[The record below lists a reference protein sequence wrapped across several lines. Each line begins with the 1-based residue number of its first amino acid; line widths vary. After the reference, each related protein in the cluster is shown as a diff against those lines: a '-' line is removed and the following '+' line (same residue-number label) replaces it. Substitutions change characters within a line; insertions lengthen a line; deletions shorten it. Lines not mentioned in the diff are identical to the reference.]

1 MLRILILTIFICTYS
16 FLGAQSIKNEGEL
29 IEQADEHFEEGRFL
43 KALPLYSQLVSL
55 YPKSSDYNFR
65 FGTCVIFSGVDRET
79 AIRHLSFSVK
89 RSAEDSRAY
98 YYLGLAYHL
107 NYEFR
112 KAKSNYTEFLK
123 KATDKEKENFNTQR
137 QIQMCANG
145 ESLLSNLTDLVVLD
159 KKEVSEL
166 DFFRY
171 YNLDEIG
178 GKIIAKPEEFL
189 TKKDK
194 KKGLKGVVH
203 FDRSSDYIFYS
214 SYGKDGDNLDI
225 YRVQPLAGGGFS
237 KPEKLKGDVNTPFDE
252 DYGFLHADG
261 ETLYFCSKGHSS
273 MGGYDVFS
281 AVYDVSTDQ
290 YLRVKNLDF
299 AVNTPDDDLFYLVD
313 STRTMAYFASGRS
326 SAMNNLHVYQVRV
339 ASVPLKLVIIQGDFI
354 AQFDENLKNS
364 KITIVDEFTSKPV
377 GEFYTDKSNGSYVI
391 PFERPGTY
399 KFSIEAENSA
409 IIHEGIVEIPN
420 HDSAVALR
428 QELIL
433 SKENGQEKLQI
444 KNYFDTIL
452 DADLAELTQEIMRR
466 KAGLDVNASEME
478 SILEKQL
485 EQDAQKEE
493 PTASDRPVEEAGK
506 VAGFEEGK
514 SNQEIASDMR
524 VMANEF
530 SSKSEKLDHRARE
543 AYAESKIKLST
554 SEQKFNEGKT
564 LITQSES
571 AEGAEKLELINK
583 GNILL
588 SEAKTAGLEA
598 RSLLEVVS
606 SIDTYKTYLKQES
619 DSLSLNADIVDSSS
633 DFKEV
638 LGVLKAEKTR
648 QREVDTTDGLN
659 PETTI
664 TDAEN
669 FSEKELDNLLV
680 RLEDLREE
688 EKSLSLKI
696 AAKNRSLEAVKK
708 KSEKEALEE
717 EIIQLNAEYTA
728 VQDDIVSE
736 SEKVEVLGLDA
747 QNYALQRAYLEKV
760 NSETHQF
767 EGEAISYDS
776 GELSA
781 QISKATSTALE
792 ADKLIP
798 EEFEAVASASEELKE
813 KIELKELN
821 TKLGS
826 VSSAIELKSIDQL
839 RSDLALKSVNL
850 VPLNNTAADL
860 ARTNALNTQLEKS
873 LDSEIEKID
882 RAIKLD
888 GFSDEEK
895 SALQSQKQQL
905 LKEKNSLEIQDYL
918 APEISE
924 ERISAVKET
933 YIKAEEDKLNEWT
946 ENSSSFSG
954 LTDAEFMAL
963 QANEALQNEIDKKT
977 EQIAESNDEEQI
989 IALKNEIEELEAV
1002 KNGYETLPFNA
1013 DFLADVYEE
1022 ELTDHPNEKLPK
1034 AREYKDILE
1043 EKIEELS
1050 VNDSSSGIKTAQNQ
1064 DLRNGLEL
1072 ELSLVNGVINK
1083 LEATEESEILAS
1095 EASTANENI
1104 EVYKSEFSSAELQD
1118 QTRLAAAVL
1127 PDYDSNL
1134 IEIEKDSG
1142 IDEKTRMEDKKL
1154 VNSELIDVIDEKIEE
1169 RVTLMDETSND
1180 SSKEMLQLEINQL
1193 SQLKGVKAAENDV
1206 LDTQITELEKTLEE
1220 EIEIAETN
1228 SSTSSDENAGLTQNT
1243 KSEESAGANAAAET
1257 SEDTIEENSTAEIEN
1272 LTDQREEGTAEETTA
1287 NPEEG
1292 NPAQE
1297 NTAKN
1302 SENPT
1307 IEEQPEPTE
1316 NLVDENIDEGIPDAA
1331 LIELSEEEVETE
1343 ITAMNVGFRNVLVE
1357 SSSIVEPAD
1366 FEQLENSEA
1375 FENLVMDN
1383 PELSNSLKS
1392 SAQISGFKN
1401 DLEKN
1406 RNTPAEDEKAQA
1418 KLDKKATK
1426 LKKKIAKLE
1435 LKNSEVLKSTTSKTL
1450 EEARAELEANLLEKN
1465 TILTANQPYA
1475 AAVSKLVQK
1484 ADVLEE
1490 DAEIHED
1497 LADVTQRD
1505 ILAESEQRNKALASN
1520 LAAIEN
1526 LEKANWMLKNSA
1538 DIAKLSPQALEKLVS
1553 GEYTAPEEFE
1563 ETEEILAEE
1572 SIEEKELK
1580 ELSSFIETKPSAEEL
1595 MSTWELTETEA
1606 EILKNSPALVEYQT
1620 KSKAIES
1627 KVDEIEALETELTAL
1642 TAEALTTEQM
1652 ADKLEAQKETAT
1664 PERQAQLDSEIKKL
1678 RAFASVAYETANQK
1692 LETQQ
1697 ELISETSGLR
1707 EELEAIAD
1715 SMTKDSA
1722 LSSAELAASAETI
1735 TSNASAEDLYN
1746 QSLDMSNAAEKTI
1759 FAKTKNVYSNDRPIP
1774 VDVDLPE
1781 GLVYKVQVGAF
1792 RNAIPQNLYNEFAP
1806 VTGEKLNNG
1815 ITRYSAGLFTSESSA
1830 NSAKRDIRGIG
1841 FEDAFVVAYL
1851 NGERIS
1857 LAQARNLNPEDN
1869 ILADTG
1875 ESALQSDTTSNV
1887 SELQTSNQDT
1897 DSSLA
1902 EPNALNSNPE
1912 TETESS
1918 TGQSNTVFSSQS
1930 TESQNSEPDTFN
1942 PTETADDY
1950 YKDFPDAAAANQ
1962 VEVLKGLFYTVQV
1975 GVYSQ
1980 PVAANKIYNIS
1991 PLNSERLSNGTIRY
2005 TSGIYN
2011 NLEQATARKQEIQA
2025 LGVTDAFITA
2035 YYNGQK
2041 ITISAAKAKF
2051 QEEGIEVLE
2060 VSNQVAEAASA
2071 ETAENTAY
2079 VIFIGSFTDKVP
2091 ASVAKAMLFLED
2103 SRGIVKKQEGDK
2115 VSYYTK
2121 AVNSRATA
2129 EIIKQEF
2136 ESYGVDSV
2144 QIQEVK

>member
-638 LGVLKAEKTR
+638 LGVLKA
-648 QREVDTTDGLN
+648 
-659 PETTI
+659 
-664 TDAEN
+664 
-669 FSEKELDNLLV
+669 
-680 RLEDLREE
+680 
-688 EKSLSLKI
+688 SLSLKI

-954 LTDAEFMAL
+954 LTDAEFMAP
-963 QANEALQNEIDKKT
+963 
-977 EQIAESNDEEQI
+977 
-989 IALKNEIEELEAV
+989 LKMAM
-1002 KNGYETLPFNA
+1002 
-1013 DFLADVYEE
+1013 
-1022 ELTDHPNEKLPK
+1022 KL
-1034 AREYKDILE
+1034 
-1043 EKIEELS
+1043 
-1050 VNDSSSGIKTAQNQ
+1050 
-1064 DLRNGLEL
+1064 
-1072 ELSLVNGVINK
+1072 
-1083 LEATEESEILAS
+1083 
-1095 EASTANENI
+1095 
-1104 EVYKSEFSSAELQD
+1104 F
-1118 QTRLAAAVL
+1118 RLM
-1127 PDYDSNL
+1127 
-1134 IEIEKDSG
+1134 
-1142 IDEKTRMEDKKL
+1142 R
-1154 VNSELIDVIDEKIEE
+1154 
-1169 RVTLMDETSND
+1169 
-1180 SSKEMLQLEINQL
+1180 
-1193 SQLKGVKAAENDV
+1193 
-1206 LDTQITELEKTLEE
+1206 
-1220 EIEIAETN
+1220 
-1228 SSTSSDENAGLTQNT
+1228 
-1243 KSEESAGANAAAET
+1243 
-1257 SEDTIEENSTAEIEN
+1257 
-1272 LTDQREEGTAEETTA
+1272 
-1287 NPEEG
+1287 
-1292 NPAQE
+1292 
-1297 NTAKN
+1297 
-1302 SENPT
+1302 
-1307 IEEQPEPTE
+1307 
-1316 NLVDENIDEGIPDAA
+1316 
-1331 LIELSEEEVETE
+1331 
-1343 ITAMNVGFRNVLVE
+1343 
-1357 SSSIVEPAD
+1357 
-1366 FEQLENSEA
+1366 
-1375 FENLVMDN
+1375 
-1383 PELSNSLKS
+1383 
-1392 SAQISGFKN
+1392 
-1401 DLEKN
+1401 
-1406 RNTPAEDEKAQA
+1406 
-1418 KLDKKATK
+1418 
-1426 LKKKIAKLE
+1426 
-1435 LKNSEVLKSTTSKTL
+1435 
-1450 EEARAELEANLLEKN
+1450 
-1465 TILTANQPYA
+1465 
-1475 AAVSKLVQK
+1475 
-1484 ADVLEE
+1484 
-1490 DAEIHED
+1490 
-1497 LADVTQRD
+1497 
-1505 ILAESEQRNKALASN
+1505 
-1520 LAAIEN
+1520 
-1526 LEKANWMLKNSA
+1526 
-1538 DIAKLSPQALEKLVS
+1538 
-1553 GEYTAPEEFE
+1553 
-1563 ETEEILAEE
+1563 
-1572 SIEEKELK
+1572 
-1580 ELSSFIETKPSAEEL
+1580 
-1595 MSTWELTETEA
+1595 
-1606 EILKNSPALVEYQT
+1606 
-1620 KSKAIES
+1620 
-1627 KVDEIEALETELTAL
+1627 
-1642 TAEALTTEQM
+1642 
-1652 ADKLEAQKETAT
+1652 
-1664 PERQAQLDSEIKKL
+1664 
-1678 RAFASVAYETANQK
+1678 
-1692 LETQQ
+1692 
-1697 ELISETSGLR
+1697 
-1707 EELEAIAD
+1707 
-1715 SMTKDSA
+1715 
-1722 LSSAELAASAETI
+1722 
-1735 TSNASAEDLYN
+1735 
-1746 QSLDMSNAAEKTI
+1746 I
-1759 FAKTKNVYSNDRPIP
+1759 F
-1774 VDVDLPE
+1774 
-1781 GLVYKVQVGAF
+1781 
-1792 RNAIPQNLYNEFAP
+1792 
-1806 VTGEKLNNG
+1806 
-1815 ITRYSAGLFTSESSA
+1815 
-1830 NSAKRDIRGIG
+1830 
-1841 FEDAFVVAYL
+1841 
-1851 NGERIS
+1851 
-1857 LAQARNLNPEDN
+1857 
-1869 ILADTG
+1869 
-1875 ESALQSDTTSNV
+1875 
-1887 SELQTSNQDT
+1887 
-1897 DSSLA
+1897 
-1902 EPNALNSNPE
+1902 
-1912 TETESS
+1912 
-1918 TGQSNTVFSSQS
+1918 
-1930 TESQNSEPDTFN
+1930 
-1942 PTETADDY
+1942 
-1950 YKDFPDAAAANQ
+1950 
-1962 VEVLKGLFYTVQV
+1962 
-1975 GVYSQ
+1975 
-1980 PVAANKIYNIS
+1980 
-1991 PLNSERLSNGTIRY
+1991 
-2005 TSGIYN
+2005 
-2011 NLEQATARKQEIQA
+2011 
-2025 LGVTDAFITA
+2025 
-2035 YYNGQK
+2035 
-2041 ITISAAKAKF
+2041 
-2051 QEEGIEVLE
+2051 
-2060 VSNQVAEAASA
+2060 
-2071 ETAENTAY
+2071 
-2079 VIFIGSFTDKVP
+2079 
-2091 ASVAKAMLFLED
+2091 
-2103 SRGIVKKQEGDK
+2103 
-2115 VSYYTK
+2115 
-2121 AVNSRATA
+2121 
-2129 EIIKQEF
+2129 
-2136 ESYGVDSV
+2136 
-2144 QIQEVK
+2144 